1 MHAEPK
7 VWGYSAKVFNVVVP
21 LFLFFLTDHFSE
33 PKFGGIF
40 PPNQATNRLV
50 AIIFVAVIQHS

>member
-33 PKFGGIF
+33 PKFGGISF
-40 PPNQATNRLV
+40 PIKLQMDWLLL
-50 AIIFVAVIQHS
+50 IFVAVIQHS